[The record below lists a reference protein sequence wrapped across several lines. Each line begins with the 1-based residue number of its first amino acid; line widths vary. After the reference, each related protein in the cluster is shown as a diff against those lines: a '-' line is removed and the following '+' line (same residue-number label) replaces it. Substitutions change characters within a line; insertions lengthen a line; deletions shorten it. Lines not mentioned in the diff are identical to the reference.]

1 MGRKVRAGSIPA
13 RATKQFKSVQKKV
26 STFFCGP
33 IINNTS
39 SNLASVYIEAQSIN
53 VDGLVLNGTIN
64 FRVITLYITSY
75 IFYNNK

>member
-1 MGRKVRAGSIPA
+1 
-13 RATKQFKSVQKKV
+13 
-26 STFFCGP
+26 
-33 IINNTS
+33 
-39 SNLASVYIEAQSIN
+39 VYIEAQSIN